1 MSRFVHPIHNGRQVL
16 CASRVVYKLKPL
28 VHHAYMAKNRVTPRP
43 KQPLFGRHF
52 LREWR
57 EHREYTLEEAGEA
70 VGISHAQLGR
80 IERRLQKYN
89 QALLEALAEL
99 YQTDPASLL
108 IRNPKSPE
116 GMWSLWD
123 QAKEGQRQEIEKYA
137 EFVIKSRTGT

>member
-1 MSRFVHPIHNGRQVL
+1 
-16 CASRVVYKLKPL
+16 
-28 VHHAYMAKNRVTPRP
+28 MAKNRVIPRP

>member
-1 MSRFVHPIHNGRQVL
+1 
-16 CASRVVYKLKPL
+16 
-28 VHHAYMAKNRVTPRP
+28 MAKNRVIPRP
-43 KQPLFGRHF
+43 KQQLFGPHF

-108 IRNPKSPE
+108 IRNPSQPA
-116 GMWSLWD
+116 GIWSLWD